1 MAGRR
6 IALLIGTDQYR
17 DIGLSRLAAPA
28 FDMRQLAVVL
38 GDPAVAGFAVTE
50 LYNRPVG
57 DVGRA
62 IGSCYRNARRD
73 DLVLVYFTGHGV
85 KDDDGQLHLA
95 MTDTFLEELQFSGLH
110 ADQLRL
116 AMDRSVSR
124 QKVLILDCC
133 YAGAFPRDTMMT
145 RPKGDTAVHALAQL
159 GGRGSVVLTSS
170 DATQYSFE
178 DGRLTGSG
186 LPPSSLFTR
195 FLVEGLTTGRADLDG
210 DGVITLD
217 ELYSYVHDH
226 VTRERPQQRPKKKDD
241 VEGRIVFALNAHW
254 ELPAHVS
261 SALASPYPAAKLAA
275 LDELSARYESGSALV
290 QERVVQ
296 AIRQLT
302 DDDSR
307 QVSATAN
314 QLLSAVAKSPSQY
327 EPVPEPVRQ
336 HDRKDALSDL
346 GNSPAPPGMLVS
358 PNVPVAGLPAAT
370 TTGRGLH
377 VASANW
383 RQTARSVVRAPA
395 HYSDAASTRPDFS
408 RRLMVLISCGK
419 SFVASFR
426 ARRSARRAAPVS
438 LIVVS
443 AASSLIAGG
452 VLATGLTQTVQGK
465 NTGGLGVAIVTLI
478 FVTGWLAVS
487 IFLAYRAIRKYM
499 YRRE

>member
-1 MAGRR
+1 MTGRR
-6 IALLIGTDQYR
+6 IALLIGTDRYR
-17 DIGLSRLAAPA
+17 DTGLSRLAAPA
-28 FDMRQLAVVL
+28 YDMRQLADAL

-50 LYNRPVG
+50 PYNQPVG

-110 ADQLRL
+110 ADQLRS
-116 AMDRSVSR
+116 AMDRSLSR

-133 YAGAFPRDTMMT
+133 YAGAFPRDTRMA
-145 RPKGDTAVHALAQL
+145 RPKSDTAVHALAQL

-170 DATQYSFE
+170 DATQYSYE
-178 DGRLTGSG
+178 DGRLTGIG

-241 VEGRIVFALNAHW
+241 VEGRILFALNAHW
-254 ELPAHVS
+254 ELPAHIS
-261 SALASPYPAAKLAA
+261 SALAGPYPAAKLAA
-275 LDELSARYESGSALV
+275 LDELRARYESGSALV

-296 AIRQLT
+296 AIRELT

-307 QVSATAN
+307 QVSAAAN
-314 QLLSAVAKSPSQY
+314 QILSAVGKSPSQNG
-327 EPVPEPVRQ
+327 PVPEQVLQ
-336 HDRKDALSDL
+336 QDRKDAPSDL
-346 GNSPAPPGMLVS
+346 ENPQAPPGMLFS
-358 PNVPVAGLPAAT
+358 PNVAAAGLQAAT
-370 TTGRGLH
+370 TTSHGLH
-377 VASANW
+377 AASAHS
-383 RQTARSVVRAPA
+383 RQTTRSGVRAPSY
-395 HYSDAASTRPDFS
+395 YSDAASTHPNFN
-408 RRLMVLISCGK
+408 RRLMALISSGK

-452 VLATGLTQTVQGK
+452 VLATGLTQTLRGK
-465 NTGGLGVAIVTLI
+465 NTDGLGVAIAALI
-478 FVTGWLAVS
+478 FVAGWLAGS
-487 IFLAYRAIRKYM
+487 IFLLYRAIMKYVH
-499 YRRE
+499 RRE